1 MAKRIAW
8 SDQAKTDIRAIKQ
21 PIALQILHT
30 LGRYAKTETG
40 NVKQL
45 RGTDPPLS
53 RLRTQNHRV
62 LFHDKGDLI
71 EIVRVLDR
79 KKAYR

>member
-1 MAKRIAW
+1 MAKRITW
-8 SDQAKTDIRAIKQ
+8 SDQAKADIRAIEQ

-30 LGRYAKTETG
+30 LGRYAKTENG

-45 RGTDPPLS
+45 RDTDPPMS
-53 RLRTQNHRV
+53 RLRVQNHRV

-79 KKAYR
+79 KEAYR

>member
-8 SDQAKTDIRAIKQ
+8 SDQAKADIRAVEQ

-40 NVKQL
+40 NVKRL
-45 RGTDPPLS
+45 LDTDPPLS
-53 RLRTQNHRV
+53 RLRTQIHRV
-62 LFHDKGDLI
+62 LFHDKGDVI

-79 KKAYR
+79 KDAYR

>member
-8 SDQAKTDIRAIKQ
+8 SDQAKADIRAVEQ

-40 NVKQL
+40 NVKRL
-45 RGTDPPLS
+45 LDTDPPLS
-53 RLRTQNHRV
+53 RLRTQSHRV
-62 LFHDKGDLI
+62 LFHDKGDVI

-79 KKAYR
+79 KDAYR